1 MVQSFQPIREE
12 VAAELVDTLREA
24 CESKKYS
31 SVNLSEMLIE
41 TSNNI
46 VARCVLGQKYEYDTQ
61 DGDGSGSFG
70 ELARKMMKQLA
81 AFSVGDFFPSLG
93 WVDILTG
100 QITEFRATF
109 SALDAFFDQVIAD
122 HKRMKKR
129 EDGQSDKKD
138 FVDILLQIQEGGRHD
153 FQLTH
158 ENIKAILMVCF
169 FLSIFFPPPLLSSL
183 SPAHL
188 QMGT

>member
-31 SVNLSEMLIE
+31 SVNSSEMLIE

-46 VARCVLGQKYEYDTQ
+46 VARCVLGQKYEYDDTQ

-81 AFSVGDFFPSLG
+81 GFSVGDFFPSLG
-93 WVDILTG
+93 GVDTLTG
-100 QITEFRATF
+100 QITEFKATF

-158 ENIKAILMVCF
+158 DNIKAILMVCF
-169 FLSIFFPPPLLSSL
+169 FLCIPPPPLS
-183 SPAHL
+183 
-188 QMGT
+188 